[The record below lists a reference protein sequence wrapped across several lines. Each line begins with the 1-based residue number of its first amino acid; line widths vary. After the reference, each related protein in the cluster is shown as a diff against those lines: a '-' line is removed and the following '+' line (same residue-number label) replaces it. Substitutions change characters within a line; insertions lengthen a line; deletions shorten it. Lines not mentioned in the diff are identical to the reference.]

1 MTESYTCSPDPLTQ
15 ATLDALAGKPWAQF
29 YHYFK
34 TSNEAEEFR
43 FWLKAWAFDVKIED
57 YNDAP
62 NTWRS
67 GFTNTD
73 GPYRFKVLYRAK
85 KDMNRYYY
93 EQSKEYFS
101 LKNFGTRIPSENP
114 KLLKLEG

>member
-57 YNDAP
+57 YY
-62 NTWRS
+62 
-67 GFTNTD
+67 
-73 GPYRFKVLYRAK
+73 GPSVFVNRFKVLYRAK